1 MSTDP
6 SFDTVSQS
14 AHFFSGAFVIHVFHG
29 NWKIIVIAVIL
40 AAIKEFWYD
49 YHYESAEV
57 RGSSLKDF
65 VFYCLGIA
73 AGAIL

>member
-14 AHFFSGAFVIHVFHG
+14 AHFFSAAFVVHVFHG
-29 NWKIIVIAVIL
+29 NPWAIAAVVV
-40 AAIKEFWYD
+40 ACAVKEFWYD
-49 YHYESAEV
+49 YKYESAEV

-65 VFYCLGIA
+65 VFYMIGAA
-73 AGAIL
+73 AGWLL